1 MRHSLKIQNKLIFRL
16 GVVLGLIGMV
26 AGSAGAHGIKFET
39 DKLKSFFDIGLM
51 YMFFHIPILM
61 ILATLGKTKPAI
73 LMFAGVIL
81 FSAPLLLKG
90 MGLFDGG
97 IIVPIGGMMMI
108 AAWVWLIFVGN
119 DVNKEDKA

>member
-1 MRHSLKIQNKLIFRL
+1 MRHDLKVQNKLIFRL
-16 GVVLGLIGMV
+16 GAVLGVIAMV
-26 AGSAGAHGIKFET
+26 AGSAGAHGITFES
-39 DKLKSFFDIGLM
+39 DELENLFDIGLL

-61 ILATLGKTKPAI
+61 ILGILGKSKPAI

-81 FSAPLLLKG
+81 FSGPLLLKG

-108 AAWVWLIFVGN
+108 AAWIWLIFIGN
-119 DVNKEDKA
+119 DEKKEDKS

>member
-1 MRHSLKIQNKLIFRL
+1 MKVQNKLIFRL
-16 GVVLGLIGMV
+16 GAVLGVIAMV

-39 DKLKSFFDIGLM
+39 DKLKNLFDIGLL

-61 ILATLGKTKPAI
+61 ILGTLGKSKPAI

-81 FSAPLLLKG
+81 FSGPLLLKG

-108 AAWVWLIFVGN
+108 AAWIWLIFIGN
-119 DVNKEDKA
+119 DEKKEDKS